1 MPIRRMPAVPLALRK
16 RDNSCMDLTLSERV
30 KEGIVILDAKGQ
42 IIAGDGANALR
53 ERLKGLAE
61 SGSPNAI
68 LNLAQVDYI
77 DSSGLGALV
86 MSYSALRKKDGKLKL
101 LNLTRRNVELLV
113 LTKLETVFEVF
124 DDEQNAVNSFFPNRE
139 IKRFDILS
147 FLQQRQKSA
156 AEDD

>member
-1 MPIRRMPAVPLALRK
+1 MEL
-16 RDNSCMDLTLSERV
+16 SLTERS

-42 IIAGDGANALR
+42 IIAGEGADRLR
-53 ERLKGLAE
+53 ERIRALAE
-61 SGSPNAI
+61 AGSPNVI
-68 LNLAQVDYI
+68 LDLQHVDYI

-86 MSYSALRKKDGKLKL
+86 MSFSGLRKKEGTLKL

-147 FLQQRQKSA
+147 FLQQRKTGG
-156 AEDD
+156 EGV

>member
-1 MPIRRMPAVPLALRK
+1 MRGRPKVPFAWRK
-16 RDNSCMDLTLSERV
+16 RDNNGMDLSLTERS

-42 IIAGDGANALR
+42 IVAGDGADRLR
-53 ERLKGLAE
+53 ERLKDVAE
-61 SGSPNAI
+61 SGSANAI
-68 LNLAQVDYI
+68 LNLANVDYI

-86 MSYSALRKKDGKLKL
+86 MSFSALKKKQGTLKL

-124 DDEQNAVNSFFPNRE
+124 DDEQSAVNSFFPNRE

-147 FLQQRQKSA
+147 FLQQRNKGA
-156 AEDD
+156 DGE

>member
-1 MPIRRMPAVPLALRK
+1 MTVPFGWRK
-16 RDNSCMDLTLSERV
+16 RDNNGMDLSLTERT

-42 IIAGDGANALR
+42 IVAGDGADRLR

-61 SGSPNAI
+61 SGTPNAI
-68 LNLAQVDYI
+68 LNLAGVDYI

-86 MSYSALRKKDGKLKL
+86 MSFSALRKKDGTLKL

-124 DDEQNAVNSFFPNRE
+124 DDEQSAVNSFFPNRE

-147 FLQQRQKSA
+147 FLQQRKKGA
-156 AEDD
+156 GE

>member
-1 MPIRRMPAVPLALRK
+1 
-16 RDNSCMDLTLSERV
+16 MDLSLHERT

-42 IIAGDGANALR
+42 IVAGDGADRLR
-53 ERLKGLAE
+53 DRLKAMAE
-61 SGSPNAI
+61 AGSVNAI
-68 LNLAQVDYI
+68 LNLADVDYI

-86 MSYSALRKKDGKLKL
+86 MSYSALRKKDGTLKL

-139 IKRFDILS
+139 IQKFDILA
-147 FLQQRQKSA
+147 FLQQRKKTA
-156 AEDD
+156 GGE

>member
-1 MPIRRMPAVPLALRK
+1 
-16 RDNSCMDLTLSERV
+16 MDLSLSERT
-30 KEGIVILDAKGQ
+30 KEGITIIDAKGQ
-42 IIAGDGANALR
+42 IVAGDGADRLR
-53 ERLKGLAE
+53 DRLKVLAE
-61 SGSPNAI
+61 AGTSNVI

-86 MSYSALRKKDGKLKL
+86 MSFSALRKKDGAMKL

-139 IKRFDILS
+139 IRKFDILS
-147 FLQQRQKSA
+147 FLQQRKKGA
-156 AEDD
+156 GE